1 MAEAKLPEKI
11 IIGGL
16 SKEIKEKTLKDIF
29 VKYRQ
34 VVEVILRK
42 DHETSKLRRR
52 RTGNANGKPSD
63 GRAGVEPG
71 KASRVSYATKQAL
84 LNERLRPPPP
94 TKCTVPPRGG
104 RGGRGRNGGNK
115 RLPPHAADGT
125 SSIKF

>member
-1 MAEAKLPEKI
+1 MAEAKPPERI
-11 IIGGL
+11 IISAL

-34 VVEVILRK
+34 LVEVILRK

-52 RTGNANGKPSD
+52 CTGNANGKASD

-71 KASRVSYATKQAL
+71 KASRVAHATRQAL
-84 LNERLRPPPP
+84 LNERLGPPPP
-94 TKCTVPPRGG
+94 ARCTVPPRGG
-104 RGGRGRNGGNK
+104 RGGRGRSGGNK
-115 RLPPHAADGT
+115 RLPPHVANST